1 MAQLTILEFHR
12 ILNQELQSMG
22 FFTSQGLETEEIDL
36 QINAQIDLFVEAV
49 IDKFRGRIPKIGVE
63 EGFQANQIRLDD
75 LRTIHVKDLSRNLTV
90 YDTNAG
96 VKFDLPDDYS
106 HHIKTKVTWSIPC
119 KDEKGKDST
128 LTGNSQIRVTKSE
141 DIEDARNSVFYKTV
155 KENPLAE
162 IAGNT
167 VYIYTSGF
175 SLGSTVKLDYIRK
188 PVVVKYAKDG
198 SGNYDSGNSVH
209 CDLPHT
215 VHRTIIKMTAI
226 HISTIIESNQQKVQ
240 NLQQETV

>member
-22 FFTSQGLETEEIDL
+22 FFTSQGLESEEIDL

-49 IDKFRGRIPKIGVE
+49 IDKFRGRIPKIGVQ

-75 LRTIHVKDLSRNLTV
+75 LRTIHVKDQSVNLAV

-96 VKFDLPDDYS
+96 VKFDLPANYS

-119 KDEKGKDST
+119 KDEKGKSST
-128 LTGNSQIRVTKSE
+128 LTGNSQIRISKSE
-141 DIEDARNSVFYKTV
+141 DIEAARTDVFYKTS
-155 KENPLAE
+155 KESPLAE

-167 VYIYTSGF
+167 VYIYTDGF
-175 SLGSTVKLDYIRK
+175 TLGSTAKLDYIK
-188 PVVVKYAKDG
+188 MPAVVKYAKDG
-198 SGNYDSGNSVH
+198 SGNYDAAASTH

-215 VHRTIIKMTAI
+215 AHRTIIKMTAI
-226 HISTIIESNQQKVQ
+226 HISSIIESNQQKIQ
-240 NLQQETV
+240 NLQQETI

>member
-22 FFTSQGLETEEIDL
+22 FFTSQGLEEEEIDL

-49 IDKFRGRIPKIGVE
+49 VDKFRGRIPKIGVE

-75 LRTIHVKDLSRNLTV
+75 LRTIHVKDFSRNLAV
-90 YDTNAG
+90 YDTVG
-96 VKFDLPDDYS
+96 VKFDLPGDYS
-106 HHIKTKVTWSIPC
+106 HHIKTKVTWTIPC

-128 LTGNSQIRVTKSE
+128 LTGDSQIRISKSE
-141 DIEDARNSVFYKTV
+141 DIEAARTDVFYKTT
-155 KENPLAE
+155 KESPLAE

-167 VYIYTSGF
+167 VYIYTNGF
-175 SLGSTVKLDYIRK
+175 TLGSTAKLDYIRM
-188 PVVVKYAKDG
+188 PAVVKYAKDG

-226 HISTIIESNQQKVQ
+226 HISSIIESNQQKIQ
-240 NLQQETV
+240 NLQQETI

>member
-49 IDKFRGRIPKIGVE
+49 VDKFRGRILKIGVE
-63 EGFQANQIRLDD
+63 EGFQANQVRLDD
-75 LRTIHVKDLSRNLTV
+75 LRTIHVKDFSRNLTP
-90 YDTNAG
+90 YDTNVG

-119 KDEKGKDST
+119 KDEKGKNST
-128 LTGNSQIRVTKSE
+128 LTGNSQIRISKTE
-141 DIEDARNSVFYKTV
+141 DIEAARTDVFYKTT
-155 KENPLAE
+155 KESPLAE
-162 IAGNT
+162 MAGNT
-167 VYIYTSGF
+167 VYIYTDGF
-175 SLGSTVKLDYIRK
+175 SLGSTVKLDYIKK

-198 SGNYDSGNSVH
+198 SGNYDAGNSVH

-240 NLQQETV
+240 NLQQETI